1 MYALTHCIIYTG
13 HERLDNHAVI
23 IDGNLIKDICPIA
36 ELPTNIEQRDLQ
48 GAILSPGFI
57 DLQVN
62 GCGGVQFND
71 NKENVTLKHL
81 DIMQKANERTGCT
94 SYLPT
99 LITCSDELMKHGI
112 EVMSEYLETH
122 RNQALGLHL
131 EGPYINVIKKGTH
144 NPEFIRKPSAE
155 MMDYLAAHSN
165 AITKVTLAP
174 EMVDEP
180 YIRQLTDAGIIV
192 SAGHSNSTYEEARLG
207 FKAGIR
213 FSTHLFNA
221 MPYISGRGP
230 GLVGAIYDTPEVY
243 AGIIADGLHVQ
254 WANIRNSKHLKG
266 DKLVL
271 VTDATAPAGINPQ
284 TGEMDHFIF
293 AGKTIYYRDGLCVD
307 ENGTLSGSSLT
318 MIEAVKNTVEH
329 VGIAL
334 DETLR
339 MATLYPA
346 RAIGVESSLGS
357 IAPGKIANL
366 TAFNHDFQVLS
377 TYVNGE
383 EVYKKWVYSWW
394 TIVTR

>member
-23 IDGNLIKDICPIA
+23 IDGALIKDICPLNQ
-36 ELPTNIEQRDLQ
+36 LPAGIEQHDLQ

-81 DIMQKANERTGCT
+81 EIMQKANERTGCT

-99 LITCSDELMKHGI
+99 LITCSDDLMKHAI
-112 EVMSEYLETH
+112 EVMTEYLKTH
-122 RNQALGLHL
+122 HHQALGLHL

-155 MMDYLAAHSN
+155 MIAHLVAHAD

-174 EMVDEP
+174 EIVDES
-180 YIRQLTDAGIIV
+180 YIRQLTDAGIVV

-207 FKAGIR
+207 FKAGIG

-254 WANIRNSKHLKG
+254 WANIRNSKRLKG

-271 VTDATAPAGINPQ
+271 VTDATAPAGIDPQ

-357 IAPGKIANL
+357 IAPGKVANL
-366 TAFNHDFQVLS
+366 TAFNHDFQILS

-383 EVYKKWVYSWW
+383 EVYKK
-394 TIVTR
+394 

>member
-1 MYALTHCIIYTG
+1 MYALTNCIIYTG
-13 HERLDNHAVI
+13 HERLDNHAVV
-23 IDGNLIKDICPIA
+23 IDGEIIKDVCPVS
-36 ELPTNIEQRDLQ
+36 ELPSHIPQHDLQ
-48 GAILSPGFI
+48 GATLSAGFI

-71 NKENVTLKHL
+71 NKENVTLKNL

-112 EVMSEYLETH
+112 EVMTEYLKDH
-122 RNQALGLHL
+122 KNQALGLHL

-144 NPEFIRKPSAE
+144 NPEFIRQPSAQ
-155 MMDYLAAHSN
+155 MIDYLAAHADS
-165 AITKVTLAP
+165 ITKITLAP
-174 EMVDEP
+174 EMVELD
-180 YIRQLTDAGIIV
+180 YIHQLKDSGIVI
-192 SAGHSNSTYEEARLG
+192 SAGHSNATYEEAKQG

-266 DKLVL
+266 DKLIL
-271 VTDATAPAGINPQ
+271 VTDATAPAGIDPQ

-318 MIEAVKNTVEH
+318 MIEAVRNSVEY
-329 VGIAL
+329 VGIPL

-346 RAIGVESSLGS
+346 RAIGVDETLGS

-366 TAFNHDFQVLS
+366 TAFNHDFDVLA
-377 TYVNGE
+377 TYVNGA
-383 EVYKKWVYSWW
+383 EVYKKWVTS
-394 TIVTR
+394 

>member
-1 MYALTHCIIYTG
+1 MYALTNCIIYTG
-13 HERLDNHAVI
+13 HERLDNHAVV
-23 IDGNLIKDICPIA
+23 IDGEIIKDVCPVS
-36 ELPTNIEQRDLQ
+36 ELPSHIPQHDLQ
-48 GAILSPGFI
+48 GATLSAGFI

-71 NKENVTLKHL
+71 NKENVTLKNL

-112 EVMSEYLETH
+112 EVMTEYLKDH
-122 RNQALGLHL
+122 KNQALGLHL

-144 NPEFIRKPSAE
+144 NPEFIRQPSAQ
-155 MMDYLAAHSN
+155 MIDYLAAHADS
-165 AITKVTLAP
+165 ITKITLAP
-174 EMVDEP
+174 EMVELD
-180 YIRQLTDAGIIV
+180 YIHQLKDSGIVI
-192 SAGHSNSTYEEARLG
+192 SAGHSNATYEEAKLG

-266 DKLVL
+266 DKLIL
-271 VTDATAPAGINPQ
+271 VTDATAPAGIDPQ

-318 MIEAVKNTVEH
+318 MIEAVRNSVEY
-329 VGIAL
+329 VGIPL

-346 RAIGVESSLGS
+346 RAIGVDETLGS

-366 TAFNHDFQVLS
+366 TAFNHDFDVLA
-377 TYVNGE
+377 TYVNGA
-383 EVYKKWVYSWW
+383 EVYKKWVTS
-394 TIVTR
+394 

>member
-1 MYALTHCIIYTG
+1 MYALTNCIIYTG

-23 IDGNLIKDICPIA
+23 IDGEIIKHVCPVS
-36 ELPTNIEQRDLQ
+36 ELPSTIKQHDLN

-71 NKENVTLKHL
+71 NKENVTLKNL

-112 EVMSEYLETH
+112 NVMTDYLKNNK
-122 RNQALGLHL
+122 NQALGLHL

-144 NPEFIRKPSAE
+144 NPDFIRQPSAQ
-155 MMDYLAAHSN
+155 MIDYLAAHAE
-165 AITKVTLAP
+165 AITKITLAP
-174 EMVDEP
+174 EMVSNDF
-180 YIRQLTDAGIIV
+180 IHQLKDAGIII
-192 SAGHSNSTYEEARLG
+192 SAGHSNATYEEAKQG

-254 WANIRNSKHLKG
+254 WANIRNSKQLKG
-266 DKLVL
+266 DKLIL
-271 VTDATAPAGINPQ
+271 VTDATAPAGIDPQ

-318 MIEAVKNTVEH
+318 MIDAVKNSVEH

-346 RAIGVESSLGS
+346 RAIGVDDSLGS
-357 IAPGKIANL
+357 IVPGKIANL
-366 TAFNHDFQVLS
+366 TAFNHDFKVLA

-383 EVYKKWVYSWW
+383 EVYKNE
-394 TIVTR
+394 

>member
-1 MYALTHCIIYTG
+1 MYALTNCIIYTG

-23 IDGNLIKDICPIA
+23 IDGELIKDICPLA
-36 ELPTNIEQRDLQ
+36 DLPASIKQHDLQ

-71 NKENVTLKHL
+71 NKENVTLEHL
-81 DIMQKANERTGCT
+81 EIMQKANERTGCT

-99 LITCSDELMKHGI
+99 LITCSDELMKHGV
-112 EVMSEYLETH
+112 EVMGEYLKTH

-131 EGPYINVIKKGTH
+131 EGPYINIIKKGTH

-155 MMDYLAAHSN
+155 MMDYLAAHAD

-174 EMVDEP
+174 EMVDES
-180 YIRQLTDAGIIV
+180 YIHQLTNAGIVV

-271 VTDATAPAGINPQ
+271 VTDATAPAGIDPQ

-346 RAIGVESSLGS
+346 RAIGVESQLGS
-357 IAPGKIANL
+357 IAPGKVANL
-366 TAFNHDFQVLS
+366 TAFNHDFQILS

-383 EVYKKWVYSWW
+383 EVYKK
-394 TIVTR
+394 

>member
-1 MYALTHCIIYTG
+1 MYALTNCIIYTG

-23 IDGNLIKDICPIA
+23 IDGEIIKHVCPVS
-36 ELPTNIEQRDLQ
+36 ELPSTIKQHDLN

-71 NKENVTLKHL
+71 NKENVTLKNL

-112 EVMSEYLETH
+112 NVMTDYLKNNK
-122 RNQALGLHL
+122 NQALGLHL

-144 NPEFIRKPSAE
+144 NPDFIRQPSAQ
-155 MMDYLAAHSN
+155 MIDYLAAHAE
-165 AITKVTLAP
+165 AITKITLAP
-174 EMVDEP
+174 EMVSDDF
-180 YIRQLTDAGIIV
+180 IHQLKDAGIII
-192 SAGHSNSTYEEARLG
+192 SAGHSNATYEEAKQG

-254 WANIRNSKHLKG
+254 WANIRNSKQLKG
-266 DKLVL
+266 DKLIL
-271 VTDATAPAGINPQ
+271 VTDATAPAGIDPQ

-318 MIEAVKNTVEH
+318 MIDAVKNSVEH

-346 RAIGVESSLGS
+346 RAIGVDDSLGS
-357 IAPGKIANL
+357 IVPGKIANL
-366 TAFNHDFQVLS
+366 TAFNHDFKVLA
-377 TYVNGE
+377 TYVNGD
-383 EVYKKWVYSWW
+383 EVYKNE
-394 TIVTR
+394 

>member
-1 MYALTHCIIYTG
+1 MYALTNCIIYTG
-13 HERLDNHAVI
+13 HERLDNHAVV
-23 IDGNLIKDICPIA
+23 IDGEIIKDVCPVS
-36 ELPTNIEQRDLQ
+36 ELPSHIPQHDLQ
-48 GAILSPGFI
+48 GATLSAGFI

-71 NKENVTLKHL
+71 NKENVTLKNL

-112 EVMSEYLETH
+112 EVMTEYLKDH
-122 RNQALGLHL
+122 KNQALGLHL

-144 NPEFIRKPSAE
+144 NPEFIRQPSAQ
-155 MMDYLAAHSN
+155 MIDYLAAHADS
-165 AITKVTLAP
+165 ITKITLAP
-174 EMVDEP
+174 EMVELD
-180 YIRQLTDAGIIV
+180 YIHQLKDSGIVI
-192 SAGHSNSTYEEARLG
+192 SAGHSNATYEEAKLG

-213 FSTHLFNA
+213 FSTHIFNA

-266 DKLVL
+266 DKLIL
-271 VTDATAPAGINPQ
+271 VTDATAPAGIDPQ

-318 MIEAVKNTVEH
+318 MIEAVRNSVEY
-329 VGIAL
+329 VGIPL

-346 RAIGVESSLGS
+346 RAIGVDETLGS

-366 TAFNHDFQVLS
+366 TAFNHDFDVLA
-377 TYVNGE
+377 TYVNGA
-383 EVYKKWVYSWW
+383 EVYKK
-394 TIVTR
+394 

>member
-1 MYALTHCIIYTG
+1 MYALTNCIIYTG
-13 HERLDNHAVI
+13 HERLDNHAVV
-23 IDGNLIKDICPIA
+23 IDGEIIKDVCPVS
-36 ELPTNIEQRDLQ
+36 ELPSHIPQHDLQ
-48 GAILSPGFI
+48 GATLSAGFI

-71 NKENVTLKHL
+71 NKENVTLKNL

-112 EVMSEYLETH
+112 EVMTEYLKGH
-122 RNQALGLHL
+122 KNQALGLHL

-144 NPEFIRKPSAE
+144 NPEFIRQPSAQ
-155 MMDYLAAHSN
+155 MIDYLAAHADS
-165 AITKVTLAP
+165 ITKITLAP
-174 EMVDEP
+174 EMVELD
-180 YIRQLTDAGIIV
+180 YIRQLKDSGIVI
-192 SAGHSNSTYEEARLG
+192 SAGHSNATYEEAKLG

-266 DKLVL
+266 DKLIL
-271 VTDATAPAGINPQ
+271 VTDATAPAGIDPQ

-318 MIEAVKNTVEH
+318 MIEAVRNSVEY
-329 VGIAL
+329 VGIPL

-346 RAIGVESSLGS
+346 RAIGVDETLGS

-366 TAFNHDFQVLS
+366 TAFNHDFDVLA
-377 TYVNGE
+377 TYVNGA
-383 EVYKKWVYSWW
+383 EVYKK
-394 TIVTR
+394 

>member
-1 MYALTHCIIYTG
+1 MYALTNCIIYTG
-13 HERLDNHAVI
+13 HERLDNHAVV
-23 IDGNLIKDICPIA
+23 IDGEIIKDVCPVS
-36 ELPTNIEQRDLQ
+36 ELPSHIPQHDLQ
-48 GAILSPGFI
+48 GATLSAGFI

-71 NKENVTLKHL
+71 NKENVTLKNL

-112 EVMSEYLETH
+112 EVMTEYLKDH
-122 RNQALGLHL
+122 KNQALGLHL

-144 NPEFIRKPSAE
+144 NPEFIRQPSGQ
-155 MMDYLAAHSN
+155 MIDYLAAHADS
-165 AITKVTLAP
+165 ITKITLAP
-174 EMVDEP
+174 EMVELD
-180 YIRQLTDAGIIV
+180 YINQLKDSGIVI
-192 SAGHSNSTYEEARLG
+192 SAGHSNATYEEAKQG

-266 DKLVL
+266 DKLIL
-271 VTDATAPAGINPQ
+271 VTDATAPAGIDPQ

-293 AGKTIYYRDGLCVD
+293 SGKTIYYRDGLCVD

-318 MIEAVKNTVEH
+318 MIEAVRNSVEY
-329 VGIAL
+329 VGIPL

-346 RAIGVESSLGS
+346 RAIGVDETLGS

-366 TAFNHDFQVLS
+366 TAFNHDFDVLA
-377 TYVNGE
+377 TYVNGA
-383 EVYKKWVYSWW
+383 EVYKK
-394 TIVTR
+394 

>member
-1 MYALTHCIIYTG
+1 MYALTNCIIYTG
-13 HERLDNHAVI
+13 HERLDNHAVV
-23 IDGNLIKDICPIA
+23 IDGEIIKDVCPVS
-36 ELPTNIEQRDLQ
+36 ELPSHIPQHDLQ
-48 GAILSPGFI
+48 GATLSAGFI

-71 NKENVTLKHL
+71 NKENVTLKNL

-112 EVMSEYLETH
+112 EVMTEYLKDH
-122 RNQALGLHL
+122 KNQALGLHL

-144 NPEFIRKPSAE
+144 NPEFIRQPSGQ
-155 MMDYLAAHSN
+155 MIDYLAAHADS
-165 AITKVTLAP
+165 ITKITLAP
-174 EMVDEP
+174 EMVELD
-180 YIRQLTDAGIIV
+180 YIHQLKDSGIVI
-192 SAGHSNSTYEEARLG
+192 SAGHSNATYEEAKQG

-266 DKLVL
+266 DKLIL
-271 VTDATAPAGINPQ
+271 VTDATAPAGIDPQ

-293 AGKTIYYRDGLCVD
+293 SGKTIYYRDGLCVD

-318 MIEAVKNTVEH
+318 MIEAVRNSVEY
-329 VGIAL
+329 VGIPL

-346 RAIGVESSLGS
+346 RAIGVDETLGS

-366 TAFNHDFQVLS
+366 TAFNHDFDVLA
-377 TYVNGE
+377 TYVNGA
-383 EVYKKWVYSWW
+383 EVYKK
-394 TIVTR
+394 